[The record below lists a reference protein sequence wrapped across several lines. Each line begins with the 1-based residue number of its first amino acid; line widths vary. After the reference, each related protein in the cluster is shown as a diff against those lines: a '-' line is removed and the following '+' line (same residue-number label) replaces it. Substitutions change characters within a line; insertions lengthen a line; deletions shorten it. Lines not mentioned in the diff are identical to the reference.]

1 MLQPL
6 GFVSFLIF
14 SRTLQSP
21 KKGRLPI
28 QKNSCQAH
36 ENIDFTMSSV
46 IANRGESDEEFAR
59 RLQSEDVVLSALMRQ
74 HRGGGDMSS
83 IRASY
88 SGEGGVRH
96 TGTSSSGGED
106 EGLIAN
112 QRSSGEA
119 AQNGAIQTFEGV
131 NHQQQRLNE
140 LYMYVSILK
149 SMYVCVVCIYVIYV
163 LTPFLSLSF
172 FPLKKAPH

>member
-1 MLQPL
+1 
-6 GFVSFLIF
+6 
-14 SRTLQSP
+14 
-21 KKGRLPI
+21 
-28 QKNSCQAH
+28 
-36 ENIDFTMSSV
+36 MSSV

-74 HRGGGDMSS
+74 HSRGGGDMSS

-112 QRSSGEA
+112 QRGSGEA

-140 LYMYVSILK
+140 LYMYVSILE
-149 SMYVCVVCIYVIYV
+149 SIYVCVVCIYVMYV
-163 LTPFLSLSF
+163 LTPFFSLSL
-172 FPLKKAPH
+172 FPLKKGAALSYALWSLSTFLKF

>member
-1 MLQPL
+1 
-6 GFVSFLIF
+6 
-14 SRTLQSP
+14 
-21 KKGRLPI
+21 
-28 QKNSCQAH
+28 
-36 ENIDFTMSSV
+36 
-46 IANRGESDEEFAR
+46 
-59 RLQSEDVVLSALMRQ
+59 
-74 HRGGGDMSS
+74 MSS

-112 QRSSGEA
+112 QRGSGEA

-140 LYMYVSILK
+140 LYMYVSILE
-149 SMYVCVVCIYVIYV
+149 SIYVCVVCIYVMYV
-163 LTPFLSLSF
+163 LTPFFSLSL
-172 FPLKKAPH
+172 FPLKKGAALSYALWSLSTFLKF